1 MQFVVCT
8 AAMWRVLVGIGPWK
22 SIIHFM
28 NWNGKPTDKPGEVI
42 LNAICC
48 MHRGNVESFGVNRSM
63 EINHTLHELEW

>member
-1 MQFVVCT
+1 
-8 AAMWRVLVGIGPWK
+8 
-22 SIIHFM
+22 M
-28 NWNGKPTDKPGEVI
+28 NWNGKSTDKPGEVI